1 MTRKLASL
9 RIIADVQKHPNADAL
24 DIVTID
30 GWQCVAAIGEF
41 KKGDV
46 AIYFEIG
53 SYLPVCERFEF
64 LRKSCYKEHPDLG
77 PGFRIKTIKLRGEIA
92 QGLAVPL
99 SKFSFEE
106 LPVVRSMVWDLIAS
120 DENDVTELL
129 GVKKYE
135 VPERNSGGV
144 NCGRSKSSFPSF
156 IPKTDQERIQNLFNK
171 FSQQHKHAEWEVTMK
186 LDGSSMTVFYEDT
199 PVTEYLPVEVSEE
212 SIDPFQVVSITTPFN
227 RGVCSRNMNL
237 NLDGGGDFV
246 NFSNES
252 GLLDRLTQ
260 YCQVNNRSLALQGEL
275 MGPRIQKNREQFER
289 HYFYLFDVYDIEA
302 ERYLNAAERQDVF
315 FAITDH
321 SLIRHA
327 PVIDNCMAVFE
338 EYTNIGDLLEWVN
351 KAASINHKIAEGY
364 VFKHLSNP
372 AFSFKCIS
380 NLFLLRCDT
389 ED

>member
-1 MTRKLASL
+1 MRKLASL
-9 RIIADVQKHPNADAL
+9 RIVSDVIKHPNADSL
-24 DIVTID
+24 DIITID
-30 GWQCVAAIGEF
+30 GWKCVASLGEII
-41 KKGDV
+41 KGDIV
-46 AIYFEIG
+46 VYMEVG

-77 PGFRIKTIKLRGEIA
+77 PGFRIKTIKLRGEIS

-106 LPVVRSMVWDLIAS
+106 LPVVRSMVWDMIAA

-135 VPERNSGGV
+135 IPERNSGGV

-171 FSQQHKHAEWEVTMK
+171 FSNHHKHAEWEVTMK
-186 LDGSSMTVFYEDT
+186 LDGSSMTVFYKENPVPVSIPEQFIESAGPDT
-199 PVTEYLPVEVSEE
+199 LHEVSDFE
-212 SIDPFQVVSITTPFN
+212 PFN

-260 YCQVNNRSLALQGEL
+260 YCQTTNRSLALQGEL

-338 EYTNIGDLLEWVN
+338 EYTNIGDLMEWVN

-380 NLFLLRCDT
+380 NLFLLKCDT